1 MHMAAG
7 QGRHMPLCSGT
18 PNGFFRLSVLNM
30 RITLKRVI
38 RTVFITCLI
47 AGTAIVG
54 VYFLLKES
62 KEIPVPVLLQPSP
75 GVRPLMSMDAFRFVR
90 SEKGSVTW
98 RMDARKAELYDN
110 KEARMED
117 IEIDF
122 TNPDQR
128 AAKLFGDSGTM
139 DTETGNAS
147 IHRVS
152 HDVKI
157 ITSDEYLLT
166 TASLFW
172 KAGERIVRTADPFKL
187 IGAEIYLEGVGMT
200 ANVDL
205 GTIVVKDNVKAVL
218 QE

>member
-1 MHMAAG
+1 M
-7 QGRHMPLCSGT
+7 LVT
-18 PNGFFRLSVLNM
+18 F
-30 RITLKRVI
+30 
-38 RTVFITCLI
+38 LI
-47 AGTAIVG
+47 AGASITG
-54 VYFLLKES
+54 LYFFLRES
-62 KEIPVPVLLQPSP
+62 KVIPVPVLLQPSP
-75 GVRPLMSMDAFRFVR
+75 GARQLMSMDVFRFVR
-90 SEKGSVTW
+90 SENGSITW
-98 RMDARKAELYDN
+98 RMDARKADLYEN

-122 TNPDQR
+122 TNPDER
-128 AAKLFGDSGTM
+128 DAKLYGDAGSM
-139 DTETGNAS
+139 DTVTGNAS
-147 IHRVS
+147 IHRVT

-157 ITSDEYLLT
+157 VTSDEYLLT

-187 IGAEIYLEGVGMT
+187 IGTEIYLEGVGLT